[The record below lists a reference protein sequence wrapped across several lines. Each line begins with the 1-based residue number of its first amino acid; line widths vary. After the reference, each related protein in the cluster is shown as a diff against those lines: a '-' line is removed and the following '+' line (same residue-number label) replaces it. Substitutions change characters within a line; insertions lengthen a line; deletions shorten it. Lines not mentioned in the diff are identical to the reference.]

1 MDKHYLF
8 KFSKPIPPIEFED
21 ALAQI
26 GIPSEAVSYTSPEA
40 GEFIADASFFGEL
53 EALLALMRDDFGT
66 SITFLVS
73 HSHTAFDDRLL
84 KEAEAYFPN
93 QAMFPTDVIMKEMS
107 YRDYSSYQDL
117 RAIFERLPRE
127 LLLTAGTYLRCGLD
141 ATLSAKRLFVHRNTF
156 LYRLNRF
163 IELTNLD
170 IRDYHNALFLEL
182 YFQLSAGRG
191 LA

>member
-1 MDKHYLF
+1 
-8 KFSKPIPPIEFED
+8 
-21 ALAQI
+21 
-26 GIPSEAVSYTSPEA
+26 
-40 GEFIADASFFGEL
+40 
-53 EALLALMRDDFGT
+53 
-66 SITFLVS
+66 
-73 HSHTAFDDRLL
+73 
-84 KEAEAYFPN
+84 
-93 QAMFPTDVIMKEMS
+93 
-107 YRDYSSYQDL
+107 
-117 RAIFERLPRE
+117 
-127 LLLTAGTYLRCGLD
+127 LD